1 MFEERLKINS
11 ERINDIKQN
20 SFVDNYIKSMNNSIS
35 SQKMKTQNSTCSSY
49 LKSIKSSYNEDN
61 ILIDIKSIKKD
72 INESLHKNL
81 CISSYNK
88 INSRNASNLKKMI
101 YKKKQVNSIISQK
114 GINSKIKKINIIN
127 EEFSKKINNKEKKE
141 FNDLTLDEYLKE
153 QIKYINNKIYN
164 ENKENENNKSLNI
177 KNNNIEY
184 NNKTKKNNNK
194 NILNN
199 KIEYNNYKNISN
211 KIELKQKYNP
221 KKSYI
226 ILPKPKQNIKNN
238 KAKILRINI
247 NKKNNIF
254 NHKKYKS
261 LDGSTKKLNINCN
274 NSFNLN
280 DETHRKFKIVNL
292 KIDLNELLNDS
303 NKEIQMP
310 KKKFQFSKSYKKNKE
325 SININNFMKDF
336 FILPKLQK
344 F

>member
-20 SFVDNYIKSMNNSIS
+20 SFIDNYIKSMNNSIS

-81 CISSYNK
+81 CISSFNK

-164 ENKENENNKSLNI
+164 ENKENENN
-177 KNNNIEY
+177 
-184 NNKTKKNNNK
+184 NNK

-226 ILPKPKQNIKNN
+226 ILPKPKQNRKNN

-303 NKEIQMP
+303 NKEIQIP